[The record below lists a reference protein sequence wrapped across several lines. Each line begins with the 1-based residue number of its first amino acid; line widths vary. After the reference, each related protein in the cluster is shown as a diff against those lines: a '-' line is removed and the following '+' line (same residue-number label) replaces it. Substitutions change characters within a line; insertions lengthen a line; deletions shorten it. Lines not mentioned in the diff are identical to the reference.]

1 MSTIGGP
8 DIITNGLVL
17 ALDAANTKSYPGS
30 GTTWTDISKTKTS
43 GTLVNGTTY
52 STDPDLGLDA
62 LYFDGT
68 NDRINSSF
76 SELNSVSYLTI
87 DVWFH
92 QTSAEA
98 TGSGTGVIC
107 GWGSTATTSQFM
119 RVSVSNGSF
128 IAQTRVG
135 GIIDIDQTAVIYS
148 AGWNHYTY
156 VFDGTSNFYLNGVSQ
171 SYTSTNGG
179 VVYVTDSISN
189 NIFHIGA
196 LQRGGGFET
205 WYEGRIGLLKLYNRA
220 LTSQEVLQNYNTLKS
235 RFGL

>member
-1 MSTIGGP
+1 MAGSTGP
-8 DIITNGLVL
+8 DIVTDGLVFL
-17 ALDAANTKSYPGS
+17 LDAANKKSYPGS
-30 GTTWTDISKTKTS
+30 GTVWNDLSGNNTN
-43 GTLVNGTTY
+43 GTLTNGPVFD
-52 STDPDLGLDA
+52 SGNAGSID
-62 LYFDGT
+62 FDGT
-68 NDRINSSF
+68 DDRINSSF
-76 SELNSVSYLTI
+76 SELNSVSALSI
-87 DVWFH
+87 DVWFY

-98 TGSGTGVIC
+98 TTSGTGVIC
-107 GWGSTATTSQFM
+107 GWGSTSSTTQFM

-135 GIIDIDQTAVIYS
+135 GIIDIDQTGVIYS

-189 NIFHIGA
+189 NIFHIGT

-205 WYEGRIGLLKLYNRA
+205 LYEGRIGLLKLYNRA
-220 LTSQEVLQNYNTLKS
+220 LTSQEILQNYNSTKS
-235 RFGL
+235 RFI

>member
-1 MSTIGGP
+1 MALHYSPKVVT
-8 DIITNGLVL
+8 DGLVL
-17 ALDAANTKSYPGS
+17 ALDAANKKSYPGS
-30 GTTWTDISKTKTS
+30 GTVWNDLSGNNTN
-43 GTLVNGTTY
+43 GTLTNGPVFD
-52 STDPDLGLDA
+52 SGNAGSID
-62 LYFDGT
+62 FDGT
-68 NDRINSSF
+68 DDRINSSF
-76 SELNSVSYLTI
+76 SELNSVSALSI
-87 DVWFH
+87 DVWFY

-98 TGSGTGVIC
+98 TTSGTGVIC
-107 GWGSTATTSQFM
+107 GWGSTSVTTQFM

-135 GIIDIDQTAVIYS
+135 GIIDIDQTGVIYS

-189 NIFHIGA
+189 NIFHIGT

-205 WYEGRIGLLKLYNRA
+205 LYEGRIGLLKLYNRA
-220 LTSQEVLQNYNTLKS
+220 LTSQEILQNYNSTKS
-235 RFGL
+235 RFI

>member
-1 MSTIGGP
+1 MAGSTGP
-8 DIITNGLVL
+8 DIVTDGLVQ
-17 ALDAANTKSYPGS
+17 ALDAANKKSYPGS
-30 GTTWTDISKTKTS
+30 GTTVTDISQTKATA
-43 GTLVNGTTY
+43 TLSNTTF
-52 STDPDLGLDA
+52 SEDPVLGVDA
-62 LYFDGT
+62 FYFDGT
-68 NDRINSSF
+68 DDRINSSF
-76 SELNSVSYLTI
+76 SELNSVSALSI
-87 DVWFH
+87 DVWFY

-98 TGSGTGVIC
+98 TTSGTGVIC
-107 GWGSTATTSQFM
+107 GWGSTSVTTQFM

-135 GIIDIDQTAVIYS
+135 GIIDIDQTGVIYS

-196 LQRGGGFET
+196 LQRGGGLET

-220 LTSQEVLQNYNTLKS
+220 LTSQEVLQNYNANKS